1 MAKIYRYQKVSDE
14 YTTYTPQGEGLIELC
29 TLPDGYTYVSV
40 PDGATLAAEQPEQ
53 VQMEEVIPEGELKEQ
68 IKAASP
74 HCQLIYERMQAKI
87 KEKYCDEDEKYLTR
101 ISIGQL
107 AGWYTLQPGEMD
119 LIMEFQIFIEG
130 VRQWGRDERAKL
142 GL

>member
-1 MAKIYRYQKVSDE
+1 
-14 YTTYTPQGEGLIELC
+14 
-29 TLPDGYTYVSV
+29 V

-68 IKAASP
+68 IEAAST
-74 HCQLIYERMQAKI
+74 HCQLIYARMQEQI
-87 KEKYCDEDEKYLTR
+87 KAAYCDEDEKYLTR
-101 ISIGQL
+101 IAVGSL
-107 AGWYTLQPGEMD
+107 AGWYTLQPGEAE
-119 LIMEFQIFIEG
+119 LIVGFQTFIEG

>member
-1 MAKIYRYQKVSDE
+1 MSA
-14 YTTYTPQGEGLIELC
+14 
-29 TLPDGYTYVSV
+29 DGQ
-40 PDGATLAAEQPEQ
+40 LAAEQPEQ
-53 VQMEEVIPEGELKEQ
+53 IQVEEPTLSDVLKEQ

-74 HCQLIYERMQAKI
+74 HCQLIYERMQVTI

-107 AGWYTLQPGEMD
+107 AGWYTLQDGEMD
-119 LIMEFQIFIEG
+119 LIMEFQTFIEG